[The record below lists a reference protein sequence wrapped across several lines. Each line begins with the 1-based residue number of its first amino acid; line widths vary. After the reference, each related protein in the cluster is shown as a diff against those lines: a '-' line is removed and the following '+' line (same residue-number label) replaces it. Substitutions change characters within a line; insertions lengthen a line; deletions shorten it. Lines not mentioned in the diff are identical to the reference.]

1 VGRTSGRFNLA
12 QARGGNTFLENY
24 SSESDGLN
32 LERFEGASTAFAR
45 KRSQPYCPHIRWWL
59 LHLSFELKVTIS
71 NLSTPNKLKCTL
83 DQEPA
88 DSAKNASILIPA
100 QQLQRILGT

>member
-1 VGRTSGRFNLA
+1 VGRTSGRFNLS